1 LHFKPDEHKAKKSF
15 SFGIPFSFWTF
26 AKRKGNKDFQGSF
39 CKKQPFCCLTKESEN
54 KLLVPF
60 FCKKK
65 DNIRFFLIGKKESKN
80 SFTTAF
86 FLKSSFQGARVFTTP
101 EISAGALQALRSA
114 GGRVFFRLFF
124 YFFSSIPFR
133 CGFLPAIQSS
143 SLSVFTPCSY

>member
-1 LHFKPDEHKAKKSF
+1 MHFKPDEHKAKKSF

-86 FLKSSFQGARVFTTP
+86 FLKSSFQGAREFTAP
-101 EISAGALQALRSA
+101 EI
-114 GGRVFFRLFF
+114 
-124 YFFSSIPFR
+124 
-133 CGFLPAIQSS
+133 
-143 SLSVFTPCSY
+143 